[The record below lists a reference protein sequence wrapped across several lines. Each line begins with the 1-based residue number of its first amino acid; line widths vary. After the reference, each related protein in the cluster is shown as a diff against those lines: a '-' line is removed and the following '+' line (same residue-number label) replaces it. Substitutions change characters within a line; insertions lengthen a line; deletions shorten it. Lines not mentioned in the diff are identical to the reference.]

1 MQASTEVRGIG
12 PFSQCVCYVSSLL
25 GLLWFSKEK
34 SNGQLRILKTIR
46 NSLLEWAED
55 IVL

>member
-12 PFSQCVCYVSSLL
+12 PFSPCVCYVSSLL
-25 GLLWFSKEK
+25 RLLWFSKEK
-34 SNGQLRILKTIR
+34 SNVQLRILKTIR